1 MPAVTLYKVSAPI
14 FVQHLEA
21 MSGVLDKAA
30 AAAEARKLN
39 QEDILNMRMYPDMF
53 PFVRQIRQMTN
64 HAVTAIAQTSGVAA
78 PQMPDTEKTFADLK
92 ARIKT
97 AVDFIRSVKANQVDG
112 TEDKDI
118 TLKTPGGEVKIKG
131 QALVLNRCM
140 PNFYFHAT
148 TAYDILRQM
157 GVELGKRDF
166 IGTPPQM

>member
-1 MPAVTLYKVSAPI
+1 MPAVSLYKVSAPI
-14 FVQHLEA
+14 FVQHLQA
-21 MSGVLDKAA
+21 MAGVLDKAA

-64 HAVTAIAQTSGVAA
+64 HAVQAIANCAGVAP
-78 PQMPDTEKTFADLK
+78 PQMPDTEKNFADLK

-97 AVDFIRSVKANQVDG
+97 AVDFIKSVKANQVDG
-112 TEDKDI
+112 TEDKEI
-118 TLKTPGGEVKIKG
+118 TLKTPAGEQKMTG
-131 QALVLNRCM
+131 QALVLNRCL

-166 IGTPPQM
+166 MGTPPQM

>member
-1 MPAVTLYKVSAPI
+1 MPAVSLYKISAPI

-21 MSGVLDKAA
+21 MSNVLDKAGA
-30 AAAEARKLN
+30 IAEQRKLN

-64 HAVTAIAQTSGVAA
+64 HAVQAIANCAGVAP
-78 PQMPDTEKTFADLK
+78 PQMADTEKNFADLK

-97 AVDFIRSVKANQVDG
+97 AVDFIKSVKAADVDG
-112 TEDKDI
+112 KEDKEI
-118 TLKTPGGEVKIKG
+118 TLKTPAGEQKMTG
-131 QALVLNRCM
+131 QALVLNRCI

-166 IGTPPQM
+166 MGTPPKM